1 MEVPEFEMF
10 ISPVG
15 EEKLPYT
22 LLDFVAGTKSD
33 INRQI
38 DRSKTYKFINCFYM
52 YMRVFRRKMKIQ
64 NFVRPENLYV
74 ILHKEQ

>member
-22 LLDFVAGTKSD
+22 LLDFVAGANSE
-33 INRQI
+33 INRLTEAKHTNSFTI
-38 DRSKTYKFINCFYM
+38 FTCT
-52 YMRVFRRKMKIQ
+52 
-64 NFVRPENLYV
+64 
-74 ILHKEQ
+74 